1 MLADKKRVLLWV
13 YILLACSLVRGIFF
27 FLHINAPLQLESYQ
41 SAQSDENNT
50 LSRDLAGYSVVIEP
64 GTTFTGLVNRLAD
77 EGILEYPFD
86 VRLYGRLSGLASS
99 IKAGDYLLTAGM
111 TPRMLLEKLVKGDVI
126 IYQVVL
132 LEGWTLVQALATIQN
147 HPMIISTLE
156 ADSPEQLRSELQSLL
171 KTEKYPEGMIF
182 PDTYN
187 FSRGTTDR
195 DLLIRAANTMQTVLA
210 EEWEGR
216 DVGLPY
222 SEPYEALI
230 MASIIEKETG
240 LASEREQIAG
250 VFIRRLQQRMR
261 LQTDPTVIYGLGDSY
276 DGDLTRT
283 DLRTASPYNTYMNSG
298 LTPTPIALPGRE
310 AISAS
315 LHPDQ
320 SDTLYFVAKGDGSH
334 YFSSTLEEHQ
344 QAVRQYQ
351 LGISE

>member
-1 MLADKKRVLLWV
+1 MFPDKKRVLLWV
-13 YILLACSLVRGIFF
+13 YILIACTVLRGIFF
-27 FLHINAPLQLESYQ
+27 LQHINSPIQLDAFLSEQ
-41 SAQSDENNT
+41 SGLEN
-50 LSRDLAGYSVVIEP
+50 GYSIVIEP
-64 GTTFTGLVNRLAD
+64 GTTFTGLVSRLAA
-77 EGILEYPFD
+77 EGILDHPFD
-86 VRLYGRLSGLASS
+86 VRLYGRFSGLANS
-99 IKAGDYLLTAGM
+99 IKAGDYLLTPDM

-126 IYQVVL
+126 VYQVVL
-132 LEGWTLVQALATIQN
+132 LEGWTLAQALAAIQN
-147 HPMIISTLE
+147 HPMITTTL
-156 ADSPEQLRSELQSLL
+156 DTDNPEQLRGQLQQLL
-171 KTEKYPEGMIF
+171 QTEKYPEGLVF

-195 DLLIRAANTMQTVLA
+195 DLLLRAAATMQIVLA
-210 EEWEGR
+210 EEWQGR

-240 LASEREQIAG
+240 LASERQQIAG

-283 DLRTASPYNTYMNSG
+283 DLRTASPYNTYLNSG

-310 AISAS
+310 SISAS

-320 SDTLYFVAKGDGSH
+320 SDTLYFVARGDGSH
-334 YFSSTLEEHQ
+334 YFSSSLEEHQ
-344 QAVRQYQ
+344 RAVRQYQ